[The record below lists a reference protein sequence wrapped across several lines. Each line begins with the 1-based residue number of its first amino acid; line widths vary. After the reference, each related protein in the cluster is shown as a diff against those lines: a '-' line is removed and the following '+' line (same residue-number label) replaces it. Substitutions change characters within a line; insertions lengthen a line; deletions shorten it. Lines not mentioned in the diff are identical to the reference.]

1 MTFNDDTG
9 TNAAAIDEKLNVG
22 VANNLDSNSEMLLKK
37 LAPNESNKLIARIML
52 YLFLLSPMNVCMNGS
67 MIYTP
72 IKEYINHRCSV
83 GTLFI
88 LLLEVKVVIMFNRL
102 RSLLEMCPTNNDPTI

>member
-9 TNAAAIDEKLNVG
+9 MNAATIDEKLNVG
-22 VANNLDSNSEMLLKK
+22 VANNLDSNSEMSPKK

-88 LLLEVKVVIMFNRL
+88 LLLEVKVVIIFNGV
-102 RSLLEMCPTNNDPTI
+102 RSLLEMRPTNNDPTI